1 MPRNTTKGLPG
12 NSESEQTL
20 RKAAKNSGCEWADP
34 LLGEWL
40 SWPGPARPPPNKQH
54 DSKLRGN
61 NRWYK
66 LPGQPISLPHPTIQV
81 LLPGREVPMSL
92 QTYPRPGEIRNRDEW
107 RFADD

>member
-1 MPRNTTKGLPG
+1 VPRNTTKETTG

-20 RKAAKNSGCEWADP
+20 RKAAKNSGYEWADP

-54 DSKLRGN
+54 HSKLHGN

-66 LPGQPISLPHPTIQV
+66 LPGQPISLPYCSGSV
-81 LLPGREVPMSL
+81 AGREVPMSL